1 MVDAISVRLAS
12 TADADT
18 VEVRSLLAL
27 AISTGRVG
35 GTVADCI
42 ANGIVLL
49 AIVEGRVVGCLCL
62 SSGGLTGEWRIEA
75 IAVDSGWRHHGIGR
89 RLIREATAHARAG
102 AVVAETDSDG
112 VGFYARCGFAT
123 ISLGE
128 KYPGVQRFWCHWSV

>member
-1 MVDAISVRLAS
+1 
-12 TADADT
+12 ADADP
-18 VEVRSLLAL
+18 VQVPSRLAL
-27 AISTGRVG
+27 AIYTGRVCV
-35 GTVADCI
+35 TVAASL
-42 ANGIVLL
+42 ANGIVHL
-49 AIVEGRVVGCLCL
+49 AIVEGRVVVCLCL

-75 IAVDSGWRHHGIGR
+75 IAVDSGGRHHGIGR

>member
-1 MVDAISVRLAS
+1 
-12 TADADT
+12 
-18 VEVRSLLAL
+18 

-35 GTVADCI
+35 GTVADMFVT
-42 ANGIVLL
+42 AIVLRP
-49 AIVEGRVVGCLCL
+49 IVERRVVGCLCL